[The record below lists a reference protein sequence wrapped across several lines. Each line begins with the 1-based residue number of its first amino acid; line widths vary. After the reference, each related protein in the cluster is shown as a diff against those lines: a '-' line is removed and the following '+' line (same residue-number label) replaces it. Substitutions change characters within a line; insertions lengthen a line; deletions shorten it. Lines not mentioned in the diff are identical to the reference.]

1 MWLVLTPG
9 PHVRENTP
17 SYLCC
22 REGTGLHVPRCRRCC
37 SVPLAAAWGRLW
49 PSCVYPGQHG
59 DLTHTTAACGSTKA
73 AAGPHSDVVASRVQR
88 ESPFGVTPVPVGTLS
103 SWAQS
108 EPQPLL
114 RDMQHPGRLA
124 PLGGMQAVS
133 PVVGLRDASSGDK
146 PHIWARSRLLEAG
159 TRQAADNPADSGSH
173 RTSPSPL
180 APASRGCLYL
190 PLPILGCRLCMWGT
204 MVPARVLGLLLC
216 VHVCMGESWGR
227 AVAMGKG

>member
-1 MWLVLTPG
+1 M
-9 PHVRENTP
+9 
-17 SYLCC
+17 
-22 REGTGLHVPRCRRCC
+22 
-37 SVPLAAAWGRLW
+37 
-49 PSCVYPGQHG
+49 
-59 DLTHTTAACGSTKA
+59 
-73 AAGPHSDVVASRVQR
+73 VASRVQR

-146 PHIWARSRLLEAG
+146 PHIWARSRL
-159 TRQAADNPADSGSH
+159 
-173 RTSPSPL
+173 SPSPL

>member
-1 MWLVLTPG
+1 
-9 PHVRENTP
+9 
-17 SYLCC
+17 
-22 REGTGLHVPRCRRCC
+22 
-37 SVPLAAAWGRLW
+37 
-49 PSCVYPGQHG
+49 
-59 DLTHTTAACGSTKA
+59 
-73 AAGPHSDVVASRVQR
+73 
-88 ESPFGVTPVPVGTLS
+88 
-103 SWAQS
+103 
-108 EPQPLL
+108 
-114 RDMQHPGRLA
+114 MQHPGRLA

-146 PHIWARSRLLEAG
+146 PHIWAQSRLLEAG

-216 VHVCMGESWGR
+216 VHVCRGESWGR

>member
-1 MWLVLTPG
+1 M
-9 PHVRENTP
+9 
-17 SYLCC
+17 
-22 REGTGLHVPRCRRCC
+22 
-37 SVPLAAAWGRLW
+37 
-49 PSCVYPGQHG
+49 
-59 DLTHTTAACGSTKA
+59 
-73 AAGPHSDVVASRVQR
+73 VASRVQR

-180 APASRGCLYL
+180 APASRGCL
-190 PLPILGCRLCMWGT
+190 PILGCRLCMWGT

-216 VHVCMGESWGR
+216 VQGCMGESWGR